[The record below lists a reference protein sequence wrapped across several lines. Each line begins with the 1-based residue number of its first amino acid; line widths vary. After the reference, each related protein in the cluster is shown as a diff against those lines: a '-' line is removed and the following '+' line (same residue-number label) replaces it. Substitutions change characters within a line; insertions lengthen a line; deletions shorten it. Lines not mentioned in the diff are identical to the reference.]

1 MKKLIWLAI
10 FLANTLLLFAEG
22 TTVSFVPFVNSN
34 GEMKYDEFAIAL
46 QDSLQK
52 QFIKTAEEVG
62 YKVLS
67 YEDVKKKLD
76 DNNIKPGDAQYESY
90 LWQFIEEMGAKYVI
104 SGSVLN
110 QAGKFIINTYIY
122 DVSMKIQVTSH
133 VAKDIFVP
141 ENNILRAVVPIHKRL
156 IPFFKQ

>member
-1 MKKLIWLAI
+1 MKTFIWIAV
-10 FLANTLLLFAEG
+10 FLANTLLVFAEG

-34 GEMKYDEFAIAL
+34 GEIKYGEYITAL

-52 QFIKTAEEVG
+52 QFIITAEEVG
-62 YKVLS
+62 YKVLP

-76 DNNIKPGDAQYESY
+76 DNNIKPDDAQYESY
-90 LWQFIEEMGAKYVI
+90 LWQYIEEMGAKYVI

-141 ENNILRAVVPIHKRL
+141 EGNILRAVVPIHKRL